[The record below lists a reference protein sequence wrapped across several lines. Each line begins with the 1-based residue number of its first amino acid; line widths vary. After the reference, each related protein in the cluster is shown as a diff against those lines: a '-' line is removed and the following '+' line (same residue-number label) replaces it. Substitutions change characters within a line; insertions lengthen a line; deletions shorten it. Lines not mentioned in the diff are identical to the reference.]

1 MGILPFLLASL
12 AVTPLPQDAVAKSA
26 PVQER
31 YPALWVV
38 NDDDTIIYLFGT
50 FHALDARS
58 EWFAQAVRTA
68 FFQSDQLV
76 LETLVPRP
84 PSYVPA
90 ALPASLSP
98 VSNAGQPG
106 TMAELAPGAS
116 FLATTRLVMHAGRA
130 SGLSTD
136 HGADAVLRDVADHYG
151 KPVGGL
157 ESFQS
162 QLTMFNSLPKA
173 SGQIPSPQD
182 PQAVKAL
189 GDMLARLQSAW
200 RRGEIETFAPM
211 LNKMQAQSPQ
221 TYDTMFVQRNARWA
235 GWIANRLKSPG
246 TVFVAVGAGHL
257 SGPDSVQNQL
267 AMRGVKSARVN

>member
-1 MGILPFLLASL
+1 MGILPFLLASV
-12 AVTPLPQDAVAKSA
+12 AVTPLSQQAATASAVPA
-26 PVQER
+26 QQR

-50 FHALDARS
+50 FHALDQRS
-58 EWFAQAVRTA
+58 DWFAQAVRTA

-84 PSYVPA
+84 PTHVP
-90 ALPASLSP
+90 ALPATLP
-98 VSNAGQPG
+98 PQAGIGQPG
-106 TMAELAPGAS
+106 TMAQLAPGAS

-162 QLTMFNSLPKA
+162 QLTMFSSLPKSAGAVPSATNPA
-173 SGQIPSPQD
+173 S
-182 PQAVKAL
+182 VRAL
-189 GDMLARLQSAW
+189 GEMLARLQAAW
-200 RRGEIETFAPM
+200 SRGEIETFAPM
-211 LNKMQAQSPQ
+211 LNKMQSQSPQ
-221 TYDTMFVQRNARWA
+221 TYNTMFVQRNVRWA